1 MLEILTAQNVP
12 VKLCKTCTD
21 GRGITGLPLIEGVE
35 IGTLVELA
43 EWTLRADKVL
53 TFNNKPVKILFSY
66 GRGFSIKFT
75 CRVADRHGNN
85 TVGIS
90 LMFRSIRARIIAATT
105 GCLVVA
111 LLLNT
116 VINFQVTRQITS
128 SHSATS

>member
-21 GRGITGLPLIEGVE
+21 GRGITGLPLIDGVE

-43 EWTLRADKVL
+43 EWTLDADKVL

-75 CRVADRHGNN
+75 CGVADRHGNN
-85 TVGIS
+85 TAGIS
-90 LMFRSIRARIIAATT
+90 LCSDRFVLASLPRRQAA
-105 GCLVVA
+105 G
-111 LLLNT
+111 
-116 VINFQVTRQITS
+116 RRPS
-128 SHSATS
+128 SQYRH

>member
-21 GRGITGLPLIEGVE
+21 GRGITGLPLIDGVE

-43 EWTLRADKVL
+43 EWTLDADKVL

-75 CRVADRHGNN
+75 CGLPIGMETTQQVFHYVQIDSCSHHCRDDR
-85 TVGIS
+85 
-90 LMFRSIRARIIAATT
+90 LRSSPFF
-105 GCLVVA
+105 
-111 LLLNT
+111 NT
-116 VINFQVTRQITS
+116 VINFG
-128 SHSATS
+128 HAPG